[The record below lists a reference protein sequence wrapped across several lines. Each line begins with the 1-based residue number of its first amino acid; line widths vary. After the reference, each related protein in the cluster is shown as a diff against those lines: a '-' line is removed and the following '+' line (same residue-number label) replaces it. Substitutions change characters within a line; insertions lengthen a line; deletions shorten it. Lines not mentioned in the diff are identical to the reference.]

1 MSGAG
6 VVHYQLLHRPR
17 SDPTALGP
25 APLVTVIF
33 HALSAIPIGESSDKV
48 IAPDE
53 FMNCKKAHEVQAMS
67 EVVASLAK
75 CCQVKQVKHFK
86 ILLKTNLI

>member
-1 MSGAG
+1 MFNAFS
-6 VVHYQLLHRPR
+6 V
-17 SDPTALGP
+17 
-25 APLVTVIF
+25 
-33 HALSAIPIGESSDKV
+33 IPIGETSEEV

-75 CCQVKQVKHFK
+75 CCRVKQVKM
-86 ILLKTNLI
+86 LKM